1 MVRYLFVFMKE
12 SVMIMNNTIA
22 VCPGSFD
29 PVTLGHIDIIKRAA
43 NMFSKV
49 VVVVMHNSAK
59 NPCFTAEERVEM
71 LKLAT
76 ADIENVSVDM
86 YDGLL
91 ADYTE
96 KIGAGAIV
104 KGLRAMSDFEY
115 EFQMA
120 LTNKKLNPATETVF
134 LTTRAE
140 NMYLSSSIVKQI
152 GSMGGDISDFVPK
165 VIREKVISRL
175 KEKE

>member
-1 MVRYLFVFMKE
+1 MSERVILMDN
-12 SVMIMNNTIA
+12 IIA

-29 PVTLGHIDIIKRAA
+29 PVTEGHIDIISRASQ
-43 NMFSKV
+43 MFSKV
-49 VVVVMHNSAK
+49 VVVVMHNSSK
-59 NPCFTAEERVEM
+59 NPCFSVEERVEM
-71 LKLAT
+71 LKKVT
-76 ADIENVSVDM
+76 ADISNVEVDM

-91 ADYTE
+91 ADYTR
-96 KIGAGAIV
+96 KIGASAIV

-140 NMYLSSSIVKQI
+140 NMYLSSSMVKQI

-165 VIREKVISRL
+165 IIHKKIVDRL
-175 KEKE
+175 KERK

>member
-1 MVRYLFVFMKE
+1 MKE
-12 SVMIMNNTIA
+12 RVKTMNNIIA

-29 PVTLGHIDIIKRAA
+29 PVTVGHIDIISRAA
-43 NMFSKV
+43 GMFSKV
-49 VVVVMHNSAK
+49 MVVVMHNTSK
-59 NPCFTAEERVEM
+59 TPCFSIEERVEM
-71 LKLAT
+71 LKSVT
-76 ADIENVSVDM
+76 ANIPNVEVDA

-91 ADYTE
+91 AEYTE

-120 LTNKKLNPATETVF
+120 LTNKKLNPSTETVF

-140 NMYLSSSIVKQI
+140 NMYLSSSMVKQI

-165 VIREKVISRL
+165 TIHEKIVSRL
-175 KEKE
+175 KERK

>member
-1 MVRYLFVFMKE
+1 
-12 SVMIMNNTIA
+12 MNDIIA

-29 PVTLGHIDIIKRAA
+29 PVTVGHIDIISRAA
-43 NMFSKV
+43 QMFSEV
-49 VVVVMHNSAK
+49 VVVVMHNPSKSAS
-59 NPCFTAEERVEM
+59 FTVEERVEM
-71 LKLAT
+71 IELAT
-76 ADIENVSVDM
+76 ADLKNVRVDSFE
-86 YDGLL
+86 GLL
-91 ADYTE
+91 ADYTK

-120 LTNKKLNPATETVF
+120 LTNKKLNPNTETVF

-140 NMYLSSSIVKQI
+140 NMYLSSSMVKQI

-165 VIREKVISRL
+165 SLAEKIVERL
-175 KEKE
+175 KNQ